1 MLQPF
6 ESDNYITP
14 EGYPSGGY
22 AKAEGVWVYW
32 QPRPLSEEPTGQPTG
47 AFVETL
53 IAIVI
58 ERIEHY
64 QDLVPC
70 RENELALIHLDAA
83 LAMLNA
89 RTLRR
94 VVQGV
99 DGTHAHPS
107 HRTLAGGVVPMPNNW
122 SKKCGNDMCGCA
134 KV

>member
-1 MLQPF
+1 MLQEF
-6 ESDNYITP
+6 ESENYTTP

-22 AKAEGVWVYW
+22 AKAEGIWVYW
-32 QPRPLSEEPTGQPTG
+32 QPRPLKEEPEGVPTG

-83 LAMLNA
+83 LAMLNS
-89 RTLRR
+89 RTMRR
-94 VVQGV
+94 TVQGV
-99 DGTHAHPS
+99 EGTHAEPGDG
-107 HRTLAGGVVPMPNNW
+107 TLADQVVPW
-122 SKKCGNDMCGCA
+122 SKKCGNDMCGCMR
-134 KV
+134 K